1 MHSRIPADRG
11 VTLVE
16 LLIVTAMLGT
26 IAMLA
31 YPGLA
36 VQLVDSRLR
45 SAAARVSAAI
55 EAAQLR
61 AVNSGRQT
69 RVIFDAAADTVTLEH
84 DMIPDDVAGTAQFIN
99 ESTVDTGSFSPMR
112 DPLDPGKTYT
122 LTLSHPLF
130 FDGVDLTGADFGGV
144 GTINFSAL
152 GAPQDGGT
160 ATLACGGRQTRIS
173 VAPLTG
179 KVTVIH

>member
-1 MHSRIPADRG
+1 M
-11 VTLVE
+11 TLVE

-26 IAMLA
+26 IAMVA
-31 YPGLA
+31 YPGFV
-36 VQLVDSRLR
+36 VQLADSRLR
-45 SAAARVSAAI
+45 SAAARVSTAI

-61 AVNSGRQT
+61 AVDSGRRT
-69 RVIFDAAADTVTLEH
+69 RVVFDAAADTVVLEH
-84 DMIPDDVAGTAQFIN
+84 DTIPDDVAGTAEFID
-99 ESTVDTGSFSPMR
+99 EAFVDAGSFNPMR
-112 DPLDPGKTYT
+112 DPLDPGRDYA

-130 FDGVDLTGADFGGV
+130 FDGADLTGADFGGA
-144 GTINFSAL
+144 GTLNFSAL

-160 ATLACGGRQTRIS
+160 VTMACGGRQTRIS